1 MSDVVGL
8 PVRVKVVG
16 RPGCGRRTVTRV
28 LHGAGVAV
36 VASTAVADLD
46 VHVFAETLKPEDRRA
61 LTMSPRPVV
70 AVLNKADLTGFGG
83 RGPVAAAA
91 ERCRL
96 LGDRVGV
103 TVYPLAGLAAA
114 AAVDDRILDDELLG
128 ALRTLTVDPA
138 DLGSTDRFAGGEHR
152 LPNAVRQRLLADLD
166 LFGIAHAVLALRSG
180 AERAGVIAALRRA
193 SALDGLLAGLE
204 AIAAPVRYR
213 RLTEQFADSAADEVV
228 AARMAAAVEVVEA
241 AGMTVDA
248 DVSAHAHLR
257 RAVVWQ
263 RYSHGPVSRLHS
275 RCGADIARG
284 SLRLWERAG
293 GVPEPV
299 ELKP

>member
-8 PVRVKVVG
+8 PVRVRVVG

-28 LHGAGVAV
+28 LRGAGVAV
-36 VASTAVADLD
+36 VTSTAAADLD
-46 VHVFAETLKPEDRRA
+46 VHVFAETVKPEDRHA
-61 LTMSPRPVV
+61 LTTSPRPVV

-83 RGPVAAAA
+83 SGPVAAAA

-96 LGDRVGV
+96 LSERVGV
-103 TVYPLAGLAAA
+103 PVYPLAGLAAA
-114 AAVDDRILDDELLG
+114 AAVDDRILDDEMLG
-128 ALRTLTVDPA
+128 ALRRLTVDPA
-138 DLGSTDRFAGGEHR
+138 DLGSTDRFATGRHA
-152 LPNAVRQRLLADLD
+152 LPDAVRRRLLVDLD
-166 LFGIAHAVLALRSG
+166 LFGIAHAVLALRNG
-180 AERAGVIAALRRA
+180 ADRTAVISALRQA

-204 AIAAPVRYR
+204 AAAAPVRYR
-213 RLTEQFADSAADEVV
+213 RLTEEFGDSAAEEAV
-228 AARMAAAVEVVEA
+228 AARMAAAIDVVQA

-248 DVSAHAHLR
+248 DVSAQAHLR

-263 RYSHGPVSRLHS
+263 RYSGGPVSRLHS

-293 GVPEPV
+293 GIPEALP
-299 ELKP
+299 